1 MEVLFMNK
9 WVLNIA
15 VVAVVSSANASAANW
30 KDINYG
36 VGTLMRVG
44 TGHNLVIP
52 LPAEARY
59 TPFGYTVVPTY
70 VAQFLVRVQ
79 PAFAC
84 KLATIE
90 DGHALATSVISNQ
103 HDLQPTSFAYE
114 EPSRRR
120 GREGWTNYYFNVN
133 GGFGAPV
140 QAISVAFQRGG
151 AHARQCDFEL
161 AVTSDEVIRPQILPR
176 GAAPQAAALA
186 APAEKRERNLG
197 EIKIELK
204 TKAQ

>member
-1 MEVLFMNK
+1 MKKWLLNVVVIGVL
-9 WVLNIA
+9 
-15 VVAVVSSANASAANW
+15 VSVSASAATW
-30 KDINYG
+30 KDITYG

-44 TGHNLVIP
+44 TGHNLLIP

-90 DGHALATSVISNQ
+90 DGHALATSVVSSQ
-103 HDLQPTSFAYE
+103 HDLQPTSFAFS

-161 AVTSDEVIRPQILPR
+161 AVTSDEVIQPQILPR
-176 GAAPQAAALA
+176 GAAPQTAAALA